1 MKTVDVRI
9 SQEERNLLASVVGKQ
24 FTKYRCDK
32 IMFRPAVYQALGAF
46 FDGLI
51 LSVENEAQ
59 PLDYYGAIEDV
70 GVMRVRQV
78 SPDNVVSRIVD
89 GQQIDTPVNQ
99 VVRDIKVIDDTHY
112 MEKDSET
119 LYKFSYT
126 KAIVFVLPDRQ
137 VVFEKD
143 IWFSEDILIYRGAEA
158 ESKIM
163 DVDSEIEESDQ
174 YSFRTERTV
183 SNLGSSLNL

>member
-9 SQEERNLLASVVGKQ
+9 SQEERKILASIVGKE

-32 IMFRPAVYQALGAF
+32 IAFRPAVYQAIGAF
-46 FDGLI
+46 FDGLT
-51 LSVENEAQ
+51 LSIENEAQ
-59 PLDYYGAIEDV
+59 ALDYYGAAEDV
-70 GVMRVRQV
+70 GVMRVQQV
-78 SPDNVVSRIVD
+78 DPDDVVSRIID
-89 GQQIDTPVNQ
+89 GQQIDTPINQ
-99 VVRDIKVIDDTHY
+99 VVQDIKVIDDTHY
-112 MEKDSET
+112 MEKGNEI

-143 IWFSEDILIYRGAEA
+143 IWFSEDIFIYRGTEA

-163 DVDSEIEESDQ
+163 DVDSEVEESDQ
-174 YSFRTERTV
+174 YSFRAERDV
-183 SNLGSSLNL
+183 SNLSSSLNL

>member
-1 MKTVDVRI
+1 MKTVDVCI
-9 SQEERNLLASVVGKQ
+9 GQEERNILASIVGKE

-32 IMFRPAVYQALGAF
+32 ILFRPAVYQAVGVF

-51 LSVENEAQ
+51 LSIENEAQ
-59 PLDYYGAIEDV
+59 ALDYYGVTEDV

-78 SPDNVVSRIVD
+78 GPDDVVSRIVD
-89 GQQIDTPVNQ
+89 GQQIDTPIKQ
-99 VVRDIKVIDDTHY
+99 VVQDVKVIDDTHY
-112 MEKDSET
+112 MEMGNET

-143 IWFSEDILIYRGAEA
+143 IWFSEDILIYRGTEA

-163 DVDSEIEESDQ
+163 DVDFEVEESDQ
-174 YSFRTERTV
+174 YSFRAERDV
-183 SNLGSSLNL
+183 SNLSSSLNL